1 MVNSTRDWLP
11 FGNKRA
17 ARRQNQKKMTKR
29 TVHRSMFYNAS
40 PGIFQK
46 AEELRNN
53 MTDAEEVLW
62 THLRKSQL
70 GVRFK
75 AQHPIDKFI
84 VDFYCHNVKLVIEV
98 DGSIHEL
105 QKEYDINR
113 SDELN
118 NLGLNVIRFTNEEV
132 LNDIELVIDEIKK
145 SL

>member
-1 MVNSTRDWLP
+1 
-11 FGNKRA
+11 
-17 ARRQNQKKMTKR
+17 MTKR
-29 TVHRSMFYNAS
+29 AIHRSMFYNAS

-53 MTDAEEVLW
+53 MTAAEEMLW
-62 THLRKSQL
+62 QYLRKSQL

-84 VDFYCHNVKLVIEV
+84 ADFYCHKAKLVVEI
-98 DGSIHEL
+98 DGAIHNN
-105 QKEYDINR
+105 QKEYDIDR

-132 LNDIELVIDEIKK
+132 LNNIDSVIDEIKK
-145 SL
+145 WI